1 MNFFVVAFF
10 LFLLS
15 LFLIFF
21 SQKLAVINNQIVL
34 FPISENLRISL
45 LSDSIPANENISTIF
60 ANMAVNIPPEP

>member
-15 LFLIFF
+15 LFLTFF